1 MNYLKVSIGIFL
13 ALSVS
18 RFIPHPPNFTS
29 LIALSFYVPAIFGTR
44 YISIVVFSLI
54 LTDFIIGFHAT
65 IMFTWGSI
73 ILIGLIAK
81 YFVRSTIFRISG
93 ALTGAILFF
102 ILTNFGV
109 WLSGYYGYNFEGLIL
124 CYTLAIPFFTSS
136 VLSTLIFSMLIEFV
150 LSFYQEELKK
160 IKKLV

>member
-1 MNYLKVSIGIFL
+1 MNYLKIAIGVLL
-13 ALSVS
+13 ALSAS

-54 LTDFIIGFHAT
+54 LTDFIIGFHST

-73 ILIGLIAK
+73 ILIGLMAK
-81 YFVRSTIFRISG
+81 YFVKSTIFRISG
-93 ALTGAILFF
+93 ALTAAILFF

-109 WLSGYYGYNFEGLIL
+109 WLIGYYGYNFEGLIL
-124 CYTLAIPFFTSS
+124 CYTLAIPFFISS
-136 VLSTLIFSMLIEFV
+136 VLSTFIFSMLIEFV
-150 LSFYQEELKK
+150 LSFYKEELKK